1 MSRGPYKWYEHNP
14 GISVPKTTTFYRRK
28 WQIEE
33 MEQEL
38 LNTKS
43 DHVQQHEVED
53 NEVTEISMSNWKSTT
68 MQ

>member
-1 MSRGPYKWYEHNP
+1 MSRGPYKRYEHNP

-28 WQIEE
+28 RQIEE

-43 DHVQQHEVED
+43 GHVQQHEVED
-53 NEVTEISMSNWKSTT
+53 NEVTEISMSN
-68 MQ
+68 